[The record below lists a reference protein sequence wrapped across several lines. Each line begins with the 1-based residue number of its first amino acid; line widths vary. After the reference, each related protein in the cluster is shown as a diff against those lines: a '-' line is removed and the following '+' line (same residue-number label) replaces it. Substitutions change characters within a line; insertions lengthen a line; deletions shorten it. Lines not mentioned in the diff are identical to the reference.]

1 MLNKYIKKSLVP
13 LLAVTLASNAFAHC
27 DTLDGP
33 VVMDAKLAIEKKDI
47 TPVLKWVKDSNHEND
62 ITHAFNSAMKVRDKG
77 ADVQKLA
84 DNYFFETLVR
94 VHRAGEGAP
103 YTGLKPAGNVAPAI
117 AAADKALE
125 TGSVDKLAK
134 EIAHAVEEAIK
145 KRFKEAK
152 EQKAHKD
159 ESVKDGRE
167 YVESYVQ
174 YVHFVEGIHNMVA
187 GNGGHDHG
195 QNKSHDKH

>member
-1 MLNKYIKKSLVP
+1 MLKKYIKKSLVP

-33 VVMDAKLAIEKKDI
+33 VINDAKLAIEKKDI
-47 TPVLKWVKDSNHEND
+47 TPVLKWVKDSHHANE
-62 ITHAFNSAMKVRDKG
+62 IKHAFNSAIKVRNKD
-77 ADVQKLA
+77 ADVQEIA
-84 DNYFFETLVR
+84 DHYFFETLVR

-103 YTGLKPAGNVAPAI
+103 YTGIKPAGNVAPAI

-134 EIAHAVEEAIK
+134 KIAHAVETAIK

-152 EQKAHKD
+152 EKRVHKD
-159 ESVKDGRE
+159 DNVKDGRE

-187 GNGGHDHG
+187 GNGGHEHG
-195 QNKSHDKH
+195 KSKSHDKH